1 MAKEERYLTPA
12 EAKRKEIFEGKATKL
27 EQEGYVKKDLT
38 VSVFM
43 ANVMAIVLMLPIMAG
58 FFWLYY
64 VANGGFSQE
73 FDMISALLFIG
84 LLLVLVVVH
93 ELIHGITWSFFTKE
107 RFHSIEF
114 GVIWS
119 MLTPYC
125 TCKEEL
131 KKWQYILGSI
141 MPTFIVGILPTVL
154 AILLH
159 SELLFEIGLLM
170 IFGGGGDMLIT
181 LKILFY
187 REKGSSVYMDHPYKC
202 GVVVFEKE

>member
-1 MAKEERYLTPA
+1 
-12 EAKRKEIFEGKATKL
+12 
-27 EQEGYVKKDLT
+27 
-38 VSVFM
+38 
-43 ANVMAIVLMLPIMAG
+43 ML
-58 FFWLYY
+58 FR
-64 VANGGFSQE
+64 S
-73 FDMISALLFIG
+73 
-84 LLLVLVVVH
+84 
-93 ELIHGITWSFFTKE
+93 ITWSFFTKE

-187 REKGSSVYMDHPYKC
+187 REKGSRVYMDHPYKC

>member
-73 FDMISALLFIG
+73 FDMVSALLFIG
-84 LLLVLVVVH
+84 LLLVLVVVP
-93 ELIHGITWSFFTKE
+93 EQEDRK
-107 RFHSIEF
+107 
-114 GVIWS
+114 
-119 MLTPYC
+119 
-125 TCKEEL
+125 
-131 KKWQYILGSI
+131 
-141 MPTFIVGILPTVL
+141 
-154 AILLH
+154 
-159 SELLFEIGLLM
+159 
-170 IFGGGGDMLIT
+170 
-181 LKILFY
+181 
-187 REKGSSVYMDHPYKC
+187 SV
-202 GVVVFEKE
+202 V